1 MADKAEEIN
10 WEQQAKQ
17 FQAELDRVNPLL
29 DAARSRIGELE
40 AQAQLAA
47 KEKADLE
54 AKAAEREARYTD
66 YCKRTDQALA
76 EKAAAIV
83 ERDRT
88 IEAMQQK
95 LDIQAATIDAAN
107 AAISKL
113 QTAVARK
120 NAALAPCLKS
130 VADQLTL
137 LQAAIAAGE

>member
-1 MADKAEEIN
+1 MADKADKIN

-29 DAARSRIGELE
+29 DAARARVGELE

-66 YCKRTDQALA
+66 YCTRTDQALA
-76 EKAAAIV
+76 DKAAAIV
-83 ERDRT
+83 KQDRT

-95 LDIQAATIDAAN
+95 LDIQAATIDADN

-113 QTAVARK
+113 QTAVAQK